1 MKETIKQNKGPIS
14 LIAGGLATIGGTA
27 TDIIE
32 LEMLA
37 SSFPEH
43 HDLILLIG
51 GAMMTIGG
59 FAMKFFSKKKESN

>member
-1 MKETIKQNKGPIS
+1 MKETIKQNKGSIS

-43 HDLILLIG
+43 HTTLS
-51 GAMMTIGG
+51 
-59 FAMKFFSKKKESN
+59 F